1 MNLMNNL
8 RGLLH
13 EQELEGKPTDWGPD
27 FEERLISLLL
37 EKPDLFSKNAA
48 YLGPKLFTSIP
59 CMFVMLQIADSYQ
72 AHRVVPSRE
81 ILREQLAKQLTADDP
96 WEKIFAVVESKPSPR
111 DVPFV
116 TQELDSFI
124 ATRILSQLR
133 SDEMIELMV
142 SNDAPL
148 IATKVNEIY
157 AEYETFCRGE
167 AKDSFSAT
175 ELVAGFPQ
183 QRPAVV
189 DGFFREGQIANIV
202 SSSKVGK
209 SWLMYGL
216 ALSVASGRPWFGHD
230 TQSGRVLLV
239 DNELQKEDLSFRLRC
254 VSDKMGAPL
263 DALDIWT
270 LRDTPQS
277 LSDLRP
283 RLKSLGAGQYKLII
297 LDAKYKLVEA
307 DASENDNA
315 DEARFYA
322 MLSEIAGATQ
332 SAIALVHHS
341 TKGDQSEKRVTDVGS
356 GAGTQSRAADCHIV
370 LREHEDEGK
379 VVLDAAIRSFKP
391 VKPHVLYFQW
401 PLWLLDKEAD
411 PAKLATKQGRDQ
423 KARDQEGCS
432 QVLNHLRDTGAATP
446 SKLRAG
452 VGISADRL
460 AKLLRQLVA
469 AGTVTENPIKVRGN
483 PTFEYDVVG
492 TLSAE
497 TCPLQH

>member
-1 MNLMNNL
+1 MNLTEKL
-8 RGLLH
+8 RGIRQ
-13 EQELEGKPTDWGPD
+13 EQELEGKKADWGLD
-27 FEERLISLLL
+27 FEECLISLLI
-37 EKPDLFSKNAA
+37 EKPELFSKNAA

-59 CMFVMLQIADSYQ
+59 CMFVILQIANSYK
-72 AHRVVPSRE
+72 AHRVVPSRG
-81 ILREQLAKQLTADDP
+81 ILREQLAKLLTVDDP
-96 WEKIFAVVESKPSPR
+96 WEDILAIVDSKPSPR

-116 TQELDSFI
+116 LQELNSFI
-124 ATRILSQLR
+124 GARILAQLK
-133 SDEMIELMV
+133 SDEMIELMC

-148 IATKVNEIY
+148 IAAMVNEIY
-157 AEYETFCRGE
+157 AEYETFRRGDTRD
-167 AKDSFSAT
+167 AFSAA
-175 ELVAGFPQ
+175 ELVSGFPQ

-216 ALSVASGRPWFGHD
+216 ALAVASGRPWFGHD
-230 TQSGRVLLV
+230 TQAGRVLLV

-263 DALDIWT
+263 DALDVWT

-277 LSDLRP
+277 LSELRP
-283 RLKSLGAGQYKLII
+283 RLKSLAAGQYKLII

-315 DEARFYA
+315 DEARFYST
-322 MLSEIAGATQ
+322 LSEIAGATQ
-332 SAIALVHHS
+332 CAIALVHHS

-391 VKPHVLYFQW
+391 VEPHVLHFQW
-401 PLWLLDKEAD
+401 PLWQLDEQAD
-411 PAKLATKQGRDQ
+411 PTKLATKQGRDL
-423 KARDQEGCS
+423 KARDQDGCNRI
-432 QVLNHLRDTGAATP
+432 LDHLREEGASTP
-446 SKLRAG
+446 SKLRRL
-452 VGISADRL
+452 GIGPDRL
-460 AKLLRQLVA
+460 VKLLHQLVS
-469 AGTVTENPIKVRGN
+469 AGMIIENPIKIRGN
-483 PTFEYDVVG
+483 VTNEYALAM
-492 TLSAE
+492 LS
-497 TCPLQH
+497 TT